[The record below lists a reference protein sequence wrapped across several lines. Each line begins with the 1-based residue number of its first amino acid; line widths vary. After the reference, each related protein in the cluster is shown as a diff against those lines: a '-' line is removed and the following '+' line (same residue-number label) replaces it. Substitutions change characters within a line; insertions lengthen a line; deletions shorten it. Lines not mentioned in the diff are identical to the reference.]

1 MCVSLS
7 TRACDPDLSVHAP
20 APAWL
25 CSWFRAGSIIARGFG
40 KHGQACAGCGMRRHG
55 KQRRPRAWCGEH
67 RHLGAE
73 VAIAASSTGSSSARH
88 SGHVLRAARG
98 RAQARAQ
105 GCSVSACSNEEHR
118 ADPCARVACARGCT
132 HCSAGR
138 IRRADTRV
146 LAPPTANPRPA
157 PAAARP
163 RRQARPVELV
173 PARLPAVGLHH
184 RHAHHHARAPAELIV
199 ADGADGLGGPVRA
212 ADPRGRSAAP
222 SPVLRVLCEHARR
235 AVPSP
240 VLRVL
245 CEHAR
250 RASPSPV
257 LRVLCLLHFLPWR
270 KDYPRTEM
278 ETTNL
283 RPVTDTSVVGRENC
297 RRQAESPPS
306 GQATVPVWRRR
317 GAPLS
322 PAQRARGRG
331 GVQAGRRPRRPATR
345 SCAPLDA
352 RAGARVL
359 RVRPACSEPR

>member
-1 MCVSLS
+1 
-7 TRACDPDLSVHAP
+7 
-20 APAWL
+20 
-25 CSWFRAGSIIARGFG
+25 
-40 KHGQACAGCGMRRHG
+40 MRRHG

-67 RHLGAE
+67 RHLGSE

-235 AVPSP
+235 ASPSP
-240 VLRVL
+240 FLRVL
-245 CEHAR
+245 FLLEQRVSTNRDGNHELEARHRHKRGGQGELQLPATGREPPVWAGHGTSVAEAR
-250 RASPSPV
+250 RPAI
-257 LRVLCLLHFLPWR
+257 
-270 KDYPRTEM
+270 PRATR
-278 ETTNL
+278 T
-283 RPVTDTSVVGRENC
+283 
-297 RRQAESPPS
+297 RQ
-306 GQATVPVWRRR
+306 RR
-317 GAPLS
+317 GAGGPQAS
-322 PAQRARGRG
+322 QACDAFVRAAGRACRSAGPARPPSVQRAALGR
-331 GVQAGRRPRRPATR
+331 QTQLASACLHARPRP
-345 SCAPLDA
+345 S
-352 RAGARVL
+352 
-359 RVRPACSEPR
+359 